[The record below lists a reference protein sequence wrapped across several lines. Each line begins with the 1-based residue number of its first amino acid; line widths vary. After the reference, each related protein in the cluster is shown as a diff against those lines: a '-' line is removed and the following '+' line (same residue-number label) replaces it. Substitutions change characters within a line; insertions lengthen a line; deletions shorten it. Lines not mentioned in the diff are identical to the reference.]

1 MGDIGLRKAR
11 AAVLARYAPDASTR
25 RSEWSRGETE
35 VLEMGAGPPLLLVHG
50 ALSDAC
56 VWLPIMSRL
65 ARDHHVFAVD
75 LPGHGMADPF
85 DYSGVDM
92 PAFGS
97 TFLRD
102 ILDALHLPSTSIAA
116 NSMGG
121 LWSVAL
127 ALREPE
133 RVTRLVLAGA
143 PLGVN
148 LSLPFPLRAAI
159 TVRRVPIMGQRLARR
174 MMTIPNRDAD
184 QRFWGQVLVVRPER
198 LDETLLDED
207 MESARR
213 NMDSH
218 LGLLA
223 SFGDGGMADAR
234 RRLNLG
240 ERWQSLQ
247 TPTLILWGERDRFFG
262 GPREGEALAARNP
275 NLSVAR
281 IPDAGHIVWID
292 DPDAVV
298 AEIERHLAPAP
309 M

>member
-1 MGDIGLRKAR
+1 MGDIELTEAR
-11 AAVLARYAPDASTR
+11 ADVLARYAPDATAR
-25 RSEWSRGETE
+25 RCEWSRGETE
-35 VLEMGAGPPLLLVHG
+35 VLEVGSGPPLLLVHG

-56 VWLPIMSRL
+56 VWLPIMWRL

-75 LPGHGMADPF
+75 LPGHGLADPF
-85 DYSGVDM
+85 DYTGVDM
-92 PAFGS
+92 PVFGS

-133 RVTRLVLAGA
+133 RVTGLVLAGA

-159 TVRRVPIMGQRLARR
+159 TVCRVPMMGQRLARR
-174 MMTIPNRDAD
+174 MMTIPNREAD
-184 QRFWGQVLVVRPER
+184 RKFWGQVLVVRPER

-207 MESARR
+207 MASARR
-213 NMDSH
+213 NIESH

-223 SFGDGGMADAR
+223 HFGDGGMADAR

-240 ERWQSLQ
+240 EGWQSLR
-247 TPTLILWGERDRFFG
+247 TPTLFLWGERDRFFR
-262 GPREGEALAARNP
+262 GPGEGEALAARNP
-275 NLSVAR
+275 SLRVTA
-281 IPDAGHIVWID
+281 IPDAGHIPWVD

-298 AEIERHLAPAP
+298 GGIEQHLASAP